1 MSMPTSAG
9 GSPTANR
16 QVSLSSLLSEPDDSL
31 RRPPPLSPLAVTV
44 NGFRDAGGWVGV
56 FGRHAPLELEIGFG
70 WDPFLCDE
78 ASRRPETD
86 FVGIEYD
93 GKRVEHFVR
102 RAEKRG
108 LANVRAVFGDAFHLI
123 PRLFAHRELSRV
135 YIHFPDPWHKKRQ
148 QKNRLLGPHFLELL
162 FYHVTPGGELV
173 AGTDSADYKDFIHE
187 SLSAVGG
194 VVNLNAPAPWADRL
208 PGHPETR
215 FERLFRQ
222 QGKPIH
228 YFHYRR
234 EASFDDRHVAAVE
247 ALRAQVPGRMNA
259 MPHAVFDRAL
269 DLAAWA
275 LAFKPFSWTEA
286 GTLYKVTE
294 VWTPV
299 AGTGLLL
306 EGVMVREGHD
316 ALFYVE
322 LRLKAGRSVLRV
334 SPVREVE
341 RDELLFRFLAGL
353 ARRLLE
359 FFPGARLER
368 HNLGKY
374 IEGKDKG
381 T

>member
-1 MSMPTSAG
+1 M
-9 GSPTANR
+9 ANR
-16 QVSLSSLLSEPDDSL
+16 EFSLSSLLSEPDDPL

-44 NGFRDAGGWVGV
+44 NAFHDAGGWKGI
-56 FGRHAPLELEIGFG
+56 FGRQAPLELEIGFG
-70 WDPFLCDE
+70 WDPFLRDA
-78 ASRRPETD
+78 ASLRPDTD

-93 GKRVEHFVR
+93 GKRVEHFTR
-102 RAEKRG
+102 RAEKQR
-108 LANVRAVFGDAFHLI
+108 LTNVRAVFGDAFHLI
-123 PRLFAHRELSRV
+123 PRLFAHQELSRV

-148 QKNRLLGPHFLELL
+148 QKNRLLGPHFLRLL
-162 FYHVTPGGELV
+162 FYHVAPGGELV
-173 AGTDSADYKDFIHE
+173 AGTDSEDYKDFIHE

-194 VVNLNAPAPWADRL
+194 LVNLNTPAPWADRL

-215 FERLFRQ
+215 FEQLFRK

-234 EASFDDRHVAAVE
+234 EAAFDDRHAAEIEV
-247 ALRAQVPGRMNA
+247 LRGRVPRRMNT
-259 MPHAVFDRAL
+259 MPHAVFDRVL

-275 LAFKPFSWTEA
+275 RAFEPFSWTEE
-286 GTLYKVTE
+286 GTIYKVTE

-306 EGVMVREGHD
+306 EGVMVREGRD

-322 LRLKAGRSVLRV
+322 LRLKAGRSVIRV

-353 ARRLLE
+353 ARRLLD
-359 FFPGARLER
+359 FFPGAKLEH
-368 HNLGKY
+368 HNLGRY
-374 IEGKDKG
+374 LEENDER